1 MSITYTNFGKLL
13 WEQQCLKGTETL
25 SNEVLDTRNR
35 ILGVEH
41 PDTVRAVTNLAATY
55 YCIGRYREQRSKFWM
70 QETEFLEWNIKY
82 KW

>member
-1 MSITYTNFGKLL
+1 M
-13 WEQQCLKGTETL
+13 KGTETL

-55 YCIGRYREQRSKFWM
+55 YCLGKHREQRS
-70 QETEFLEWNIKY
+70 
-82 KW
+82 